1 MHRAT
6 ACFVIL
12 VLAACRGKP
21 SGGDAQIDTTRFAS
35 LAPAAPLDSTLRVV
49 VTEEPQVYAN
59 GHPVTLAAL
68 DTMLAALKR
77 IEGDVWFFRPQPDI
91 RLAARQNALIDSVF
105 ALVRQHE
112 LVLRPSRA
120 ADFGDLIGKRRP
132 SAGAE
137 EP

>member
-6 ACFVIL
+6 GCFVIL
-12 VLAACRGKP
+12 VLAACRGNR
-21 SGGDAQIDTTRFAS
+21 SGGDGPLDTTRFAS
-35 LAPAAPLDSTLRVV
+35 LTPAAPLDSTLRIV

-91 RLAARQNALIDSVF
+91 RLAAQQNVLIDSVF
-105 ALVRQHE
+105 AVVRRHE
-112 LVLRPSRA
+112 LVLRPSRV
-120 ADFGDLIGKRRP
+120 ADFGDLTGKRRP

-137 EP
+137 GP